1 MTKGDIVT
9 MPSGKPAQY
18 LGGSLYGAEF
28 VYLDANGQ
36 PAKHRGV
43 PDSFCIDSVRLL
55 AKLQPEVSRV

>member
-1 MTKGDIVT
+1 MTKGDIVQ
-9 MPSGKPAQY
+9 MPS
-18 LGGSLYGAEF
+18 
-28 VYLDANGQ
+28 GQ